1 MLVFEGAVAGRTI
14 PPHNKNKSY
23 PTVYRLWSAPVTDS
37 FDQPLSR
44 ENTCSVKFDAR
55 RAVFGREDVIPVWVA
70 DMDFAAPEAVTRAL
84 SKRAAHPVY
93 GYTLFPDSL
102 FESIMDWFRERHGW
116 KIQREWI
123 LMAPGVVPS
132 LHAACMAYA
141 APGEGVIVQPP
152 VYPPFFSSVQLSG
165 RVVIENPLVCD
176 DETGEYRMDLEHLE
190 TCAARPDARLLML
203 CSPHNPVGRIWSEP
217 ELKAVLDIARRHEL
231 TVISDE
237 IHCDLTFTDK
247 PRHKMLATLAGR
259 DDALIT
265 AVAPSKSFNLPGLGL
280 SALVIPD
287 REQRNAMKAVFDSM
301 HVPQCNPF
309 SIAGFEAGYRYG
321 APWLDDLMV
330 YLRKNRDFVV
340 ETVNA
345 RLPGIRTSTP
355 EGTYLMWLDCRNLGM
370 NDAALKRFFVED
382 AGVGMNPGV
391 SFGEQGSGF
400 MRLNIGCP
408 TAVLADVLQRIEAAL
423 PAIRRTT
430 GQL

>member
-1 MLVFEGAVAGRTI
+1 M
-14 PPHNKNKSY
+14 
-23 PTVYRLWSAPVTDS
+23 TDS
-37 FDQPLSR
+37 FDQPLAR

-84 SKRAAHPVY
+84 SERAAHPVY

-102 FESIMDWFRERHGW
+102 FQSIMDWFRERHGW
-116 KIQREWI
+116 EIRREWI

-141 APGEGVIVQPP
+141 ASGEAVIVQPP
-152 VYPPFFSSVQLSG
+152 VYPPFFSSVRLSG

-176 DETGEYRMDLEHLE
+176 DETGQYRMDLEHLE
-190 TCAARPDARLLML
+190 ACAARPDARLLML
-203 CSPHNPVGRIWSEP
+203 CSPHNPVGRIWAEQ

-237 IHCDLTFTDK
+237 IHCDLTFADK
-247 PRHKMLATLAGR
+247 PRHRILASLAGP

-265 AVAPSKSFNLPGLGL
+265 AVAPSKSFNMPGLGL

-287 REQRNAMKAVFDSM
+287 REQRSAIKAVFESM
-301 HVPQCNPF
+301 HLPQCNPF

-330 YLRKNRDFVV
+330 YLQKNRDFVV

-345 RLPGIRTSTP
+345 RLPGIQTQAP
-355 EGTYLMWLDCRNLGM
+355 EATYLMWLDCRRLGL

-382 AGVGMNPGV
+382 AGVGMNPGI

-408 TAVLADVLQRIEAAL
+408 KAVLVDVLQRIEAAL
-423 PAIRRTT
+423 PGNRQATD
-430 GQL
+430 QP